1 LLNTGQQL
9 LTRVQ
14 QVRRLGRVATDRKRL
29 PPEARR
35 AQLLALGVE
44 MLATRTLDQL
54 SVEEIAEQAG
64 VSRGL
69 LFHYFRS
76 KQDFHLAVVRET
88 SRAMLAATEP
98 DPALPPLEA
107 LRDSVSSFVDFVGEN
122 RDAYLALLRGPA
134 SSDPAMREVFDATR
148 SAMAERTVRAVAGF
162 GGTTGARERLAVR
175 GWIAFTEET
184 VLSWLSGEDL
194 DREELLDLV
203 TSAFVVLQPA
213 GTVS

>member
-1 LLNTGQQL
+1 M
-9 LTRVQ
+9 
-14 QVRRLGRVATDRKRL
+14 ATDRKRL

-88 SRAMLAATEP
+88 SRSMLAATEP

-162 GGTTGARERLAVR
+162 GGTTGARARLAVR

>member
-1 LLNTGQQL
+1 MTGVEQL
-9 LTRVQ
+9 RTLCV
-14 QVRRLGRVATDRKRL
+14 VATNRRRL
-29 PPEARR
+29 PPETRR
-35 AQLLALGVE
+35 AQLLALGVQ

-69 LFHYFRS
+69 LFHYFSS
-76 KQDFHLAVVRET
+76 KQDFHLAVVREI
-88 SRAMLAATEP
+88 SRAMLEATEP
-98 DPALPPLEA
+98 DPTLAPLAA

-134 SSDPAMREVFDATR
+134 SSDPAMRAVFDATR
-148 SAMAERTVRAVAGF
+148 SAMAERTLRVVAGF
-162 GGTTGARERLAVR
+162 GVTTGARERLAVR
-175 GWIAFTEET
+175 GWIAFTEE
-184 VLSWLSGEDL
+184 VVVSWLSGEEI

-213 GTVS
+213 GTLS